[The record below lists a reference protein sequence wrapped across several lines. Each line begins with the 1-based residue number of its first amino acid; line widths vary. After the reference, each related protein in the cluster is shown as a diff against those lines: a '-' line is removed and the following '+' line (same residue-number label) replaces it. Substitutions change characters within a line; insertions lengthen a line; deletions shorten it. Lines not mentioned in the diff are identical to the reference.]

1 MTGTQD
7 FVGEPFLADIQI
19 PASLCGEIIRERVS
33 CYRRTRV
40 LPNQLTPY
48 RERYRQTVE
57 DCPMGACNRTHG
69 FYNRENGLF
78 DKFLALVHTLEHA
91 KALAF
96 SFGSADGVENRLE
109 TSETKLGSS
118 GYPTTKDM
126 PDQFKPPTSKEMCE
140 YALHPLF
147 ITLLAFHYGGP
158 INAAF
163 SIHDHE
169 RKSPEDTSEDNMTLY
184 REDNEGRIFNGIRIT
199 VDKTKGS
206 LERHTVFLAGETT
219 PRPLEQDCGDSPVVI
234 IYDSRCACLYYDG
247 AVRHSISFDFHL
259 KTISNEDLELL
270 STPPQLRLSL
280 AELITRFPVMDY
292 VTHFHNLLF
301 DTEVPKATLA
311 RLSNII
317 EMAGKLRHMLLDIPR
332 AVNNTYL
339 IAVYPSFASFREKVA
354 QRARLYLLTTPNA
367 MLFPESSIQETI
379 ENARQLIRG
388 FPEELI
394 SKRIRHYDSTLTRNP
409 YTYEDLLPTSKI
421 QSLLIGVGFVHE
433 SVCLYSMAINKPK
446 EGPFMLC
453 PFSDAEVIARIKAKV
468 DVIAKLLLRNWV
480 AWCVFVDGLVLQ

>member
-40 LPNQLTPY
+40 LPNQLTPCTFED

-199 VDKTKGS
+199 VVWETCKDKTKGS

-219 PRPLEQDCGDSPVVI
+219 PRPLVSLCAQEQDCGDSPVVI
-234 IYDSRCACLYYDG
+234 IYDSRCACLYYDGEDPG

-270 STPPQLRLSL
+270 STPPQLRSRPGLSL

-421 QSLLIGVGFVHE
+421 QSLVGALNAGYLKLIGVGFVHE
-433 SVCLYSMAINKPK
+433 SVCLYSMSALAPAFGRAINKPK
-446 EGPFMLC
+446 Y
-453 PFSDAEVIARIKAKV
+453 
-468 DVIAKLLLRNWV
+468 
-480 AWCVFVDGLVLQ
+480 

>member
-40 LPNQLTPY
+40 LPNQLTPCTFED

-199 VDKTKGS
+199 VVWET
-206 LERHTVFLAGETT
+206 HTVFLAGETT
-219 PRPLEQDCGDSPVVI
+219 PRPLVSLCAQEQDCGDSPVVI
-234 IYDSRCACLYYDG
+234 IYDSRC

-270 STPPQLRLSL
+270 SLSL

-301 DTEVPKATLA
+301 DTE
-311 RLSNII
+311 

-339 IAVYPSFASFREKVA
+339 IAVA

-433 SVCLYSMAINKPK
+433 SVCLYSMSALAPAFGRAINKPK